1 LEPIV
6 PWAWC
11 SPIPPPSAPTGVT
24 MSVSELASA
33 IVESP
38 TLRLNEEARLLRERG
53 EPVIHLGI
61 GEPKNKTPINAILS
75 SAAKLS
81 QGDVKYCPSD
91 GLPSLKKAIIRY
103 TEEAYDKVVAP
114 ENVIVSSGAKQALF
128 NILYTILNPQD
139 EVVIL
144 APYWVSY
151 PEMVKMVYG
160 VPVVVTP
167 EDGSFHPRMADIE
180 RAVSSSTRA
189 LIVNSPN
196 NPSGIVYTE
205 AFIAQIVEFCERKKI
220 YLIMDDIYH
229 KLVFDG
235 RIAPPCY
242 RFTTKDVEDSR
253 LIVVNGI
260 AKLYGMTGFRIG
272 WCVAPRKIVTVIN
285 NVQAQTTSCASPVMQ
300 AGAEGALLGLQSV
313 VEALRLTIQNNRD
326 VAMRELSSFNG
337 VKTYKPDGTFY
348 CLPDFRAYSN
358 NSVELSNFLLKKALV
373 VTVPGREF
381 GMEGHLRLSFA
392 GTVKDVTEG
401 IARIKWALDPTSPN
415 DIYIGDKRLIR
426 DWL

>member
-1 LEPIV
+1 
-6 PWAWC
+6 
-11 SPIPPPSAPTGVT
+11 
-24 MSVSELASA
+24 MSVSELAGA

-61 GEPKNKTPINAILS
+61 GEPKNRTPITAILS
-75 SAAKLS
+75 AASKLS

-103 TEEAYDKVVAP
+103 TEEAYDKAVAP
-114 ENVIVSSGAKQALF
+114 ENVIVSSGAKQAIF

-160 VPVVVTP
+160 VPVIVTP

-180 RAVSSSTRA
+180 RAVSSSTKA
-189 LIVNSPN
+189 VIVNSPN
-196 NPSGIVYTE
+196 NPSGIVYRE
-205 AFIAQIVEFCERKKI
+205 EFIAQIVEFCERKKI

-242 RFTTKDVEDSR
+242 RFTTKDLEDSR
-253 LIVVNGI
+253 LIVINGI

-272 WCVAPRKIVTVIN
+272 WCVAPRKIITVIN

-300 AGAEGALLGLQSV
+300 AGAEGALLGLQSF

-337 VKTYKPDGTFY
+337 VKTRKPDGTFY
-348 CLPDFRAYSN
+348 CLPDFRAYSSK
-358 NSVELSNFLLKKALV
+358 SVELSSFLLKKALV

>member
-1 LEPIV
+1 
-6 PWAWC
+6 
-11 SPIPPPSAPTGVT
+11 

-61 GEPKNKTPINAILS
+61 GEPKNKTPIPAILS

-114 ENVIVSSGAKQALF
+114 EQVIVSSGAKQALF

-151 PEMVKMVYG
+151 PEMVKMVHG

-180 RAVSSSTRA
+180 RAVSSSTKA

-196 NPSGIVYTE
+196 NPSGIVYRE
-205 AFIAQIVEFCERKKI
+205 EFIAQIVDFCERRKI

-235 RIAPPCY
+235 RTAPPCY
-242 RFTTKDVEDSR
+242 RFTTRDVEDSR

-272 WCVAPRKIVTVIN
+272 WCIAPRKIVTVMN

-337 VKTYKPDGTFY
+337 VKTCKPDGTFY
-348 CLPDFRAYSN
+348 CLPDFRAYSG
-358 NSVELSNFLLKKALV
+358 NSVELSGFLLKKALV

>member
-1 LEPIV
+1 
-6 PWAWC
+6 
-11 SPIPPPSAPTGVT
+11 

-61 GEPKNKTPINAILS
+61 GEPKNKTPIQAILS
-75 SAAKLS
+75 SAARLS

-103 TEEAYDKVVAP
+103 TEDAYDKVVAP

-180 RAVSSSTRA
+180 RVVGSSTKA
-189 LIVNSPN
+189 MIVNSPN
-196 NPSGIVYTE
+196 NPSGVVYSE
-205 AFIAQIVEFCERKKI
+205 EFIAQIVDFCERKKI

-235 RIAPPCY
+235 RTAPPCY
-242 RFTTKDVEDSR
+242 RFTTRDIEDSR

-272 WCVAPRKIVTVIN
+272 WCVAPRKIVTVMN

-300 AGAEGALLGLQSV
+300 AGAEGALLGMQSV

-337 VKTYKPDGTFY
+337 VKTCKPGGTFY
-348 CLPDFRAYSN
+348 CLPDFRAYSG

>member
-1 LEPIV
+1 
-6 PWAWC
+6 
-11 SPIPPPSAPTGVT
+11 
-24 MSVSELASA
+24 MSVSELASS

-61 GEPKNKTPINAILS
+61 GEPKNKTPITAILS
-75 SAAKLS
+75 SASRLS

-160 VPVVVTP
+160 VPVIVTP

-196 NPSGIVYTE
+196 NPSGIVYRE
-205 AFIAQIVEFCERKKI
+205 EFIAQIVDFCERRKI

-235 RIAPPCY
+235 RTAPPCY
-242 RFTTKDVEDSR
+242 RFTTKDLEDSR

-272 WCVAPRKIVTVIN
+272 WCVAPRPLVTVMN

-300 AGAEGALLGLQSV
+300 AGAEGALLGLQSM
-313 VEALRLTIQNNRD
+313 VEALRLSIQNNRD
-326 VAMRELSSFNG
+326 VIMRELSSFNG

-358 NSVELSNFLLKKALV
+358 NSVELCNFLLKKALV

-381 GMEGHLRLSFA
+381 GMEGHLRLSYA

-401 IARIKWALDPTSPN
+401 IARMKWALDPTSPN

>member
-1 LEPIV
+1 
-6 PWAWC
+6 
-11 SPIPPPSAPTGVT
+11 
-24 MSVSELASA
+24 
-33 IVESP
+33 
-38 TLRLNEEARLLRERG
+38 LRERG

-61 GEPKNKTPINAILS
+61 GEPKNKTPVPAILS

-180 RAVSSSTRA
+180 RAVSSSTKA

-196 NPSGIVYTE
+196 NPSGIVYRE
-205 AFIAQIVEFCERKKI
+205 EFIAQIVDFCERRKI

-235 RIAPPCY
+235 RTAPPCY

-272 WCVAPRKIVTVIN
+272 WCVAPRKIVTVMN

-337 VKTYKPDGTFY
+337 VKTYRPDGTFY
-348 CLPDFRAYSN
+348 CLPDFRAYSS

>member
-1 LEPIV
+1 
-6 PWAWC
+6 
-11 SPIPPPSAPTGVT
+11 

-61 GEPKNKTPINAILS
+61 GEPKNKTPISAILS

-205 AFIAQIVEFCERKKI
+205 EFIAQIVEFCERKKI

-235 RIAPPCY
+235 RVAPPCY

-348 CLPDFRAYSN
+348 CLPDFRAYSH
-358 NSVELSNFLLKKALV
+358 NSVELSSFLLKKALV